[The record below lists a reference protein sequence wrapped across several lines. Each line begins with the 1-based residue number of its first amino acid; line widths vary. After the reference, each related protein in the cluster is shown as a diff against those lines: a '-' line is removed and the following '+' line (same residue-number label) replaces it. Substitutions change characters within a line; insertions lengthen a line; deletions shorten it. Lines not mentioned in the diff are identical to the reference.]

1 MSDPSSPHRLPGRED
16 LDAAS
21 ARVSARA
28 HRTPIL
34 RSSTLDACCQAEMHL
49 KCENFQKI
57 GAFKFRGATN
67 AVGMLTEAELARGV
81 VTHSSGN
88 HAQALAMAARDRG
101 THATIVMPENS
112 AAVKQAAV
120 RGYGATIVHCRPT
133 TEDREATLERIR
145 TRDGSVLVHPFDD
158 WGIICGQGTAVREL
172 VEDAGP
178 FDVILAP
185 VGGGGLLAGT
195 ALTCHHLAP
204 DTRVIG
210 AEPRA
215 ADDAKRSLDAGS
227 IQASGDPKTLA
238 DGLRTGLGERT
249 FAVIKRYVD
258 DIILVD
264 EAEIV
269 TAMRMIW
276 ERMKIVIEPSA
287 AVPIAALLSDRLD
300 VAGQRVG
307 VIVSGGN
314 VDLEQ
319 LPWLARTNGTS
330 TAPHDHSPTTHEAR
344 S

>member
-1 MSDPSSPHRLPGRED
+1 MHDSSFPHVLPGRDD
-16 LDAAS
+16 LDAAK

-28 HRTPIL
+28 HRTPVL
-34 RSSTLDACCQAEMHL
+34 TSRTLDARCQAELRL

-67 AVGMLTEAELARGV
+67 AVGMLSEAELARGV

-101 THATIVMPENS
+101 TRATIVMPESS

-133 TEDREATLERIR
+133 TGDREATLEHIR

-158 WGIICGQGTAVREL
+158 WGIICGQGTAAREL
-172 VEDAGP
+172 LEDDGP
-178 FDVILAP
+178 FDLILAP

-204 DTRVIG
+204 QTRVIG

-227 IQASGDPKTLA
+227 IQPGGDPQTLA

-249 FAVIKRYVD
+249 FAVIQRHVE
-258 DIILVD
+258 DIVLVD
-264 EAEIV
+264 EDEIIA
-269 TAMRMIW
+269 AMRLVW

-300 VAGQRVG
+300 VGGQRVG

-319 LPWLARTNGTS
+319 LPWQPSSNDAVP
-330 TAPHDHSPTTHEAR
+330 APRPEEVR
-344 S
+344 R